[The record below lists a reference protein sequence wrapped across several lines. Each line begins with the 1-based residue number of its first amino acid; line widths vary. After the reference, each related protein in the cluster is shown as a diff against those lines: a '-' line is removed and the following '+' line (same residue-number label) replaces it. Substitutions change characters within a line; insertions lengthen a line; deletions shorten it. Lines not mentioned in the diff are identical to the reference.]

1 MGKIIIELP
10 EDIEEK
16 IKIENSEDVDEILDR
31 LKLRIKRFLF
41 KEKLKEFAGQF
52 DFDIEEADED
62 EIYERGV
69 YQWMK

>member
-16 IKIENSEDVDEILDR
+16 IKIENSEDIDEILDR
-31 LKLRIKRFLF
+31 LKLRIKRLLF
-41 KEKLKEFAGQF
+41 RKKLKEFAGQ
-52 DFDIEEADED
+52 FDIEEADED